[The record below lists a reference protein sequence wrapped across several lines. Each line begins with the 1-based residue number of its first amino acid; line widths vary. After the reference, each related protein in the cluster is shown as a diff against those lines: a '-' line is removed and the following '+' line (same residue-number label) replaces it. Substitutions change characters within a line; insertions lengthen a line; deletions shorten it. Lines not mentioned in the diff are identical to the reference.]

1 MKDEDADGVEGRTRR
16 RFLGALGAVATAGVA
31 GCAERSRP
39 PNGQTLTDIE
49 TTTYARDVGGSN
61 DQGTS
66 AYTDVYRAT
75 IDSVALIRAYQP
87 TGAGTGSAFVYDDD
101 GHLVTNQH
109 VVEGADDIEVRFA
122 RGDWRSGAVVG
133 TDVYSDLAVIRV
145 DERPD
150 YATPLDLLESD
161 PPIGAEVVALG
172 NPFGLGESVSAGIV
186 SGTDRSLP
194 SVNDFV
200 IADTIQT
207 DAAANPGNSGGP
219 LVTLDGRVVGVV
231 TAGRGNDVNFAV
243 SAALVRRVV
252 PSLLEDGSYE
262 HPYVGIRLT
271 GVTPAVAEAN
281 DLEAVRGVIV
291 VEVVEDGPSDG
302 VLQGS
307 PDSSFVNGQQVPVG
321 GDVIVEMAGQPIPTQ
336 DALSTFL
343 ALNTS
348 PGDTVPTV
356 VRRDGE
362 REEVNVELGVRPDP
376 DAALA
381 SSGQGRLR

>member
-1 MKDEDADGVEGRTRR
+1 MDDDADGTPTRTRR
-16 RFLGALGAVATAGVA
+16 RFLGAVGAAAAFGLA
-31 GCAERSRP
+31 GCAERSDRRS
-39 PNGQTLTDIE
+39 GETLTE
-49 TTTYARDVGGSN
+49 VEATTYARNVGGAN
-61 DQGTS
+61 DQDQGTS

-75 IDSVALIRAYQP
+75 IDSVALVRSYRAI
-87 TGAGTGSAFVYDDD
+87 GAGTGSAFVYDDE
-101 GHLVTNQH
+101 HLVTNQH
-109 VVEGADDIEVRFA
+109 VVEDAEDIEVRFA
-122 RGDWRSGAVVG
+122 RGDWRDGEVVG
-133 TDVYSDLAVIRV
+133 TDVYSDLAVVRV
-145 DERPD
+145 EEVPD
-150 YATPLDLLESD
+150 YATPLDLVESD

-186 SGTDRSLP
+186 SGVDRSLP

-200 IADTIQT
+200 IADTVQT

-252 PSLLEDGSYE
+252 PALLEDGSYE
-262 HPYVGIRLT
+262 HSYVGIGLT
-271 GVTPAVAEAN
+271 SVTPTVAEAN
-281 DLEAVRGVIV
+281 DLEAVRGVLV

-307 PDSSFVNGQQVPVG
+307 PDSSTVNGQQVPVG
-321 GDVIVEMAGQPIPTQ
+321 GDVISEMAGRSIPTQ

-356 VRRDGE
+356 VLRDGE
-362 REEVNVELGVRPDP
+362 RVEVDVELGVRPDP

-381 SSGQGRLR
+381 PGDGLLR

>member
-1 MKDEDADGVEGRTRR
+1 MDDDAGGAPTRTRR
-16 RFLGALGAVATAGVA
+16 RFLGAVGAAAAFGLA
-31 GCAERSRP
+31 GCAERSRRP
-39 PNGQTLTDIE
+39 SGKTLTE
-49 TTTYARDVGGSN
+49 VEATTYARDVGEAN

-75 IDSVALIRAYQP
+75 IDSVALVRSYRA
-87 TGAGTGSAFVYDDD
+87 TGAGTGSAFVYDDE
-101 GHLVTNQH
+101 HLVTNQH
-109 VVEGADDIEVRFA
+109 VVEDAEDIEVRFA
-122 RGDWRSGAVVG
+122 RGDWRDGEVVG
-133 TDVYSDLAVIRV
+133 TDVYSDLAVVRV
-145 DERPD
+145 EEGPG
-150 YATPLDLLESD
+150 YATPLDLVESD

-186 SGTDRSLP
+186 SGVDRSLP

-200 IADTIQT
+200 IADTVQT

-252 PSLLEDGSYE
+252 PALLEDGSYE
-262 HPYVGIRLT
+262 HSYVGIGLT
-271 GVTPAVAEAN
+271 GVTPTIAEAN
-281 DLEAVRGVIV
+281 GLEAVRGVLV

-307 PDSSFVNGQQVPVG
+307 PDSSTVNGQRVPVG
-321 GDVIVEMAGQPIPTQ
+321 GDVISEMAGRSIPTQ

-356 VRRDGE
+356 VLRDGE
-362 REEVNVELGVRPDP
+362 RVEVDIELGVRPAP
-376 DAALA
+376 DAALVP
-381 SSGQGRLR
+381 GDGLFR